1 MMSLFRHIAAAV
13 LLTCVSLLSVHAQ
26 GKGYAH
32 EVSAGMRSSY
42 ILPTN
47 GYFTGFN
54 PLGVRIEQSSSAHL
68 EYTFRLPADSSI
80 GRLYHSYQGIGVG
93 MHSFGTHE
101 HIGTP
106 LSLYAVQ
113 GASLASIGSWATF
126 DYRWNLG
133 LSYGWNNHESKL
145 TATEANIYLG
155 IGLFMSVYAGRHFKF
170 SVGPEYAHYSNGDTK
185 FPNCGTNTI
194 GLRASLSGRFG
205 NEDKAPSPDR
215 LFRKEAEDGHFAK
228 GMTYDMIL
236 QGSWRADRITSG
248 HQIYYINDKFLVC
261 GLSFNPLYHF
271 NRYIGLGPSLDLIY
285 DRSANLITY
294 IEDREFKGFAYPQ
307 WWKQTAAGLSLKTEL
322 RMAFISINAGLGYS
336 FCVKD
341 SDLSGIYSIF
351 GMKLFL
357 ADHMYL
363 NLGYRLNSKVYT
375 HSLSFGLGWRF
386 GSL

>member
-1 MMSLFRHIAAAV
+1 MMSLLRNIAAAV
-13 LLTCVSLLSVHAQ
+13 LLTCISLLSVHAQ

-47 GYFTGFN
+47 GYFAGFN
-54 PLGVRIEQSSSAHL
+54 PLGVRIEQSTSAHL
-68 EYTFRLPADSSI
+68 EYTFRFPADSRF
-80 GRLYHSYQGIGVG
+80 GRLYNSYQGIGVG
-93 MHSFGTHE
+93 MHSFGSHE

-113 GASLASIGSWATF
+113 GASLAAIGSWATF

-145 TATEANIYLG
+145 TATKANVYLG

-185 FPNCGTNTI
+185 FPNCGTNTL

-205 NEDKAPSPDR
+205 NEDKAPSPDG
-215 LFRKEAEDGHFAK
+215 LFVKEESSDFTERV
-228 GMTYDMIL
+228 TYDLIL
-236 QGSWRADRITSG
+236 RGAWRADRITSG
-248 HQIYYINDKFLVC
+248 HKIYYINEKFPVYNLI
-261 GLSFNPLYHF
+261 FNPLYHF
-271 NRYIGLGPSLDLIY
+271 NRYISLGPSLDLIY

-294 IEDREFKGFAYPQ
+294 LDDRELTGFEYPQ
-307 WWKQTAAGLSLKTEL
+307 RWKQGAAGLSLKTEL
-322 RMAFISINAGLGYS
+322 RMAFIGINAGAGYS
-336 FCVKD
+336 FCFKD
-341 SDLSGIYSIF
+341 SDLSGIYAMF

-363 NLGYRLNSKVYT
+363 NIGYRLNSKVYT

>member
-1 MMSLFRHIAAAV
+1 MMSLIRHITASAI
-13 LLTCVSLLSVHAQ
+13 LICISLISVHAH

-54 PLGVRIEQSSSAHL
+54 PLGVRIEQSTSAHL
-68 EYTFRLPADSSI
+68 EYTFRFPGDSRF

-113 GASLASIGSWATF
+113 GASLATIGSWATF

-133 LSYGWNNHESKL
+133 LSYGWKNHESKL
-145 TATEANIYLG
+145 TATKANVYLG

-194 GLRASLSGRFG
+194 GLKATLSGRFG
-205 NEDKAPSPDR
+205 NEDKALHADR
-215 LFRKEAEDGHFAK
+215 LFRKEKEDVHFAT
-228 GMTYDMIL
+228 GMTYDLIMS
-236 QGSWRADRITSG
+236 GAWRADRIKKEQ
-248 HQIYYINDKFLVC
+248 QIYVINEKFPVC
-261 GLSFNPLYHF
+261 NLTFNPLYHF

-285 DRSANLITY
+285 DRSANLITD
-294 IEDREFKGFAYPQ
+294 IEGREFIGFSYPQ
-307 WWKQTAAGLSLKTEL
+307 WWKQVAAGLSLKTEL
-322 RMAFISINAGLGYS
+322 RMAFIAINAGAGYS
-336 FCVKD
+336 FCVED
-341 SDLSGIYSIF
+341 SDLGGIYSIF
-351 GMKLFL
+351 GMKFMLS
-357 ADHMYL
+357 DHMYL

-375 HSLSFGLGWRF
+375 HSMSFGLGWRF
-386 GSL
+386 GGR